1 MDPALTHIYTL
12 SLHDALP
19 ICTNIIPIGIII
31 GGEELH
37 NNHHAFASSAKFS
50 NRWFEL
56 DIGWIY
62 ISILRFFKLAHVKKV
77 APKLRLEPKESTPS
91 VEEISHD
98 TLQGVIT
105 HRYEI

>member
-77 APKLRLEPKESTPS
+77 APTLRLEPKESTHRA
-91 VEEISHD
+91 EAIS
-98 TLQGVIT
+98 TETVQGMS
-105 HRYEI
+105 RNR